1 MEGGKDR
8 GTEMEQNNMGAGRLS
23 RMNIPNLKYVP
34 PPKRKLKE
42 SKTYCIMCGD
52 EIAKGNYMCDACYN
66 WLRGI
71 C

>member
-8 GTEMEQNNMGAGRLS
+8 RAEVEQNNMGAGRLS
-23 RMNIPNLKYVP
+23 RVNIPNLKFKP
-34 PPKRKLKE
+34 EKPKKQKQT
-42 SKTYCIMCGD
+42 KTYCIQCGD